1 MFSVN
6 CLPQELVDLVVYH
19 MRNDRQ
25 SLKHCSLVTR
35 RLLIACRRY
44 LHDKVSF
51 DCMYRSE
58 SLKSSHDLISS
69 SPHLISYIRT
79 LKISG
84 DAHGTLSMS
93 ELLSSFSTLLT
104 NITRVELYGLTLPQA
119 PEAALHIRAV
129 LHAHP
134 QVSSVAI
141 SACSLSIAD
150 IAILFEKCA
159 RLEHLKIARCSVFED
174 KETRLPR
181 RTGNISYLQTLEID
195 GSSPSMLRSLPKWL
209 LATKSDVSLSN
220 LLTLK
225 SSHLSASDVVVLN
238 EVLAGTTE
246 SLKRFELEHHGMAV
260 SQAAY
265 LNCRLTENICIDNS
279 RLIYVNL
286 SGHQHLTH
294 IHIRSGFLT
303 STPEKWIR
311 PVLATV
317 GSRRLAEICLDLTLN
332 RYHEARLNW
341 SGLDQLLSSRRFRS
355 LVKLDIRLRCLS
367 MTSDMRR
374 GWLTCENVRRSMPSL
389 GARGI
394 LDVELI
400 SEESGSALELDIDI

>member
-1 MFSVN
+1 MAPGLNNTAMFSVN

-19 MRNDRQ
+19 LRNDRQ
-25 SLKHCSLVTR
+25 ALKHCSLVTR

-69 SPHLISYIRT
+69 SPHLISYIRA

-93 ELLSSFSTLLT
+93 ELLASFSALLT
-104 NITRVELYGLTLPQA
+104 NITKVELYGLTLPQA
-119 PEAALHIRAV
+119 PEAGLRIREV

-141 SACSLSIAD
+141 SACSLSITD
-150 IAILFEKCA
+150 IDILLGQCA
-159 RLEHLKIARCSVFED
+159 GLEHLKIARCSVFED
-174 KETRLPR
+174 KETRFPK
-181 RTGNISYLQTLEID
+181 RTGNIPYLQTLEID

-209 LATKSDVSLSN
+209 MAAESYVSLSK

-225 SSHLSASDVVVLN
+225 SSHLSASDAAVLN

-246 SLKRFELEHHGMAV
+246 SLKRFELEHH
-260 SQAAY
+260 
-265 LNCRLTENICIDNS
+265 DNS
-279 RLIYVNL
+279 RPIYVNL

-317 GSRRLAEICLDLTLN
+317 GSRRVAEICLDLTLN

-341 SGLDQLLSSRRFRS
+341 IGLDELLSSQRFRS
-355 LVKLDIRLRCLS
+355 LVKLDVRLRCLS
-367 MTSDMRR
+367 VTSDMRR
-374 GWLTCENVRRSMPSL
+374 GWLTCENVRRSMSSL

-394 LDVELI
+394 LDVQLI
-400 SEESGSALELDIDI
+400 SQESGSALKLDTGI